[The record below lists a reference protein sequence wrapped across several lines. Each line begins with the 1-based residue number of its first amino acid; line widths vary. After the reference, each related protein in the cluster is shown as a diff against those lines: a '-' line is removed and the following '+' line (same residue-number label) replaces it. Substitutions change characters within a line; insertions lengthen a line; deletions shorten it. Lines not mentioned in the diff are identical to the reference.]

1 MKNKTVIITGASG
14 NLGKEAIKKF
24 SELGAN
30 VVAVSG
36 RSKADN
42 MGRSIYAIGNCDL
55 TNPDDAQNV
64 VKEARNHF
72 SKPDILIN
80 IAGGFMWKK
89 VHDTTFKDFEDQ
101 FNLNFKTMYNMT
113 MATLPDL
120 EQSNAGRI
128 INIGAIGAINAAAGM
143 AAYASSKSAV
153 TRFTEALAKETNDK
167 LTVNAIMPSII
178 DTPENRRDMPDADTS
193 KWVKTTELVDV
204 MVFLSSN
211 EASGINGALIPV
223 KGRL

>member
-14 NLGKEAIKKF
+14 NLGKEAIRKF
-24 SELGAN
+24 SKLGAN

-36 RSKADN
+36 RSSAGN
-42 MGRSIYAIGNCDL
+42 MDSSVFAIENCDL
-55 TNPDDAQNV
+55 TKPEDSQNIITQT
-64 VKEARNHF
+64 RDHF

-80 IAGGFMWKK
+80 IAGGFIWKT
-89 VHDTTFKDFEDQ
+89 VRDTTFKDFEDQ

-113 MATLPDL
+113 MAALPDL
-120 EQSNAGRI
+120 EQSAAGRI
-128 INIGAIGAINAAAGM
+128 INIGATGAISAAAGM

-153 TRFTEALAKETNDK
+153 MRFTEALAKESNDN

-178 DTPENRRDMPDADTS
+178 DTPTNRKDMPDADPS
-193 KWVKTTELVDV
+193 KWVTTAQLVDV

-211 EASGINGALIPV
+211 EASGINGALLPV
-223 KGRL
+223 NGRL

>member
-36 RSKADN
+36 RSDVSN
-42 MGRSIYAIGNCDL
+42 MDGSVFSIKNIDL
-55 TNPDDAQNV
+55 TKPEHAEKVITQTRD
-64 VKEARNHF
+64 HF

-80 IAGGFMWKK
+80 IAGGFIWKT
-89 VHDTTFKDFEDQ
+89 VRDTTLKDFNDQ
-101 FNLNFKTMYNMT
+101 FNLNFTTMYNMT
-113 MATLPDL
+113 IVALTDL
-120 EQSNAGRI
+120 EKSNAGRV
-128 INIGAIGAINAAAGM
+128 INIGAIGAIRAEAGM

-153 TRFTEALAKETNDK
+153 MRFTEALAKESNDNI
-167 LTVNAIMPSII
+167 TVNAILPSII
-178 DTPENRRDMPDADTS
+178 DTPANRKNMPNADPS
-193 KWVKTTELVDV
+193 KWVTTTELVDV

-211 EASGINGALIPV
+211 EASGINGALLPI